1 MALTLGTAI
10 LVLGSQFGVYAQSEQ
25 NGDEDERHRVL
36 RDQTRMSAR
45 LISLQE
51 KMQRLSE
58 RYESEGRTHNAQ
70 LLRDAIARF
79 ESDSLLSQARD
90 IEQSLSRS
98 MLDTVEKQSELTG
111 SLESIYSVLSDR
123 RDVDDVRSKVDL
135 ANAAIAEI
143 GNLIVDQKRLLSQ
156 TQSVTDN
163 PSELVETATE
173 TAKKL
178 DESLADAEKAAA
190 RAEAAE
196 VGFSELALAEQLA
209 KAQRALGKVSTASAE
224 QQRSVAEGA
233 DELLRRLSEPLKD
246 SGSAEAVAAV
256 ERMRSE
262 ARDAVSRGREAMEQ
276 AESRLQRAEAASEQ
290 AGQAEGTEQ
299 QPEAENASEPL
310 TEAAAEL
317 EQARDLLREAERGLA
332 AARNR
337 AMASARLE
345 LRQAQD
351 EIEKLDDIAERLETL
366 QPEEGPELLDRTRAL
381 LEQIGKLNK
390 GMEAGESRGAQESV
404 AQVRMDLNRLLKQL
418 QQREESAAGE
428 QKASVGQEQVAQMVE
443 NQERLE
449 KELRQ
454 LMDRLEDMPDQA
466 FREPGEQ
473 AASSMQQASKS
484 MESGDVGEASVR
496 QEEAVEELEK
506 AKQELQGELN
516 RYERLRQEEVLYQ
529 LAEELTRLRDAQ
541 LAIGMEIRDID
552 EASSESD
559 RLSRSHKRALARLS
573 SEESEL
579 SRQTDALRVALEADS
594 AVAFVFTIEQTR
606 DDMDEVAGRLAE
618 RETGFVIM
626 VMIESIEQRIN
637 DLLSV
642 LESEKERR
650 RDAMENQQGEEPP
663 PPDQQPGESKPSLVP
678 EVAELLLIQ
687 KLELSALSRLEA
699 FQRLHPELQEEG
711 GLGPVER
718 GLLERWALEH
728 TRVTEVF
735 LSMIPQSPEP
745 DLPPGVDMDRQGGPE
760 VEPVSPENAP
770 PEGDR

>member
-1 MALTLGTAI
+1 MRSMALTLGTAI

-25 NGDEDERHRVL
+25 DGDEDERHRVL

-156 TQSVTDN
+156 TRSVTDN
-163 PSELVETATE
+163 PSELVETAME

-190 RAEAAE
+190 RAEAVEA
-196 VGFSELALAEQLA
+196 GFSELALAEQLA
-209 KAQRALGKVSTASAE
+209 KAQRALEKMPSASAE

-276 AESRLQRAEAASEQ
+276 AESRLRRAEVAN
-290 AGQAEGTEQ
+290 GQGEGTEQ
-299 QPEAENASEPL
+299 EPEAENASEPL

-317 EQARDLLREAERGLA
+317 DQARDLLREAERGLA

-351 EIEKLDDIAERLETL
+351 ESEKLDDIAERLETL

-484 MESGDVGEASVR
+484 MESGDAGEASVR

-541 LAIGMEIRDID
+541 LAIGLEIRDID
-552 EASSESD
+552 EASSEND

-579 SRQTDALRVALEADS
+579 SRQTDELRVALEADS

-626 VMIESIEQRIN
+626 AMIESIEQRIN

-642 LESEKERR
+642 VESEKERR

-663 PPDQQPGESKPSLVP
+663 PPEQQPGESKPSLVP

-745 DLPPGVDMDRQGGPE
+745 DLPPAVDMDRPE

>member
-1 MALTLGTAI
+1 MALTLGAVI
-10 LVLGSQFGVYAQSEQ
+10 LVLGSQLGLYAQSEQ
-25 NGDEDERHRVL
+25 DGDEDERQRVL

-45 LISLQE
+45 LNSLQE

-58 RYESEGRTHNAQ
+58 RYENEGRTHNAE
-70 LLRDAIARF
+70 LLREAIARF
-79 ESDSLLSQARD
+79 ESDSLLNQARD

-98 MLDTVEKQSELTG
+98 MLDTVEKQNELAG

-156 TQSVTDN
+156 TRSVTDN
-163 PSELVETATE
+163 PSELVETAAA
-173 TAKKL
+173 TAEKL
-178 DESLADAEKAAA
+178 DDSLADAEKAAA

-196 VGFSELALAEQLA
+196 MGFSEVALAEQLA
-209 KAQRALGKVSTASAE
+209 KAQRALASSSSASAE
-224 QQRSVAEGA
+224 QQRLVSEKT
-233 DELLRRLSEPLKD
+233 DELLQQLSEPLEE
-246 SGSAEAVAAV
+246 SGSVEAMASV
-256 ERMRSE
+256 EQMRSE

-276 AESRLQRAEAASEQ
+276 AESQMRRGGDASEQ
-290 AGQAEGTEQ
+290 AEQAEGLET
-299 QPEAENASEPL
+299 QPDAESAAEPVA
-310 TEAAAEL
+310 EAAAEL
-317 EQARDLLREAERGLA
+317 EEARDLLREAERGLA

-345 LRQAQD
+345 LRQAQA
-351 EIEKLDDIAERLETL
+351 ESEKLDDIAERLETL

-381 LEQIGKLNK
+381 LDQIAKLNK
-390 GMEAGESRGAQESV
+390 SMEAGESRGAQESV
-404 AQVRMDLNRLLKQL
+404 AQARMDLNQLLKQL
-418 QQREESAAGE
+418 GQRDDSRDGE
-428 QKASVGQEQVAQMVE
+428 QKTSLGQEQAAQMIDK
-443 NQERLE
+443 QEQLE
-449 KELRQ
+449 KQLRQ
-454 LMDRLEDMPDQA
+454 LMDRLEDMPDQT

-484 MESGDVGEASVR
+484 MESGDAGEASVR

-506 AKQELQGELN
+506 AQEELQGELN

-541 LAIGMEIRDID
+541 LAIGSEIRDID
-552 EASSESD
+552 DARSGND
-559 RLSRSHKRALARLS
+559 RLSRSHKRALSRLS

-579 SRQTDALRVALEADS
+579 SRQTDELKVALEADS

-606 DDMDEVAGRLAE
+606 DDMNDVAGRLAE
-618 RETGFVIM
+618 RETDFVVM
-626 VMIESIEQRIN
+626 AMIESIEQRIN

-650 RDAMENQQGEEPP
+650 REAMENDQGEEPP
-663 PPDQQPGESKPSLVP
+663 PPQQEAEGGKPSLVP

-711 GLGPVER
+711 ALGPVER

-735 LSMIPQSPEP
+735 LSMIPESPEVG
-745 DLPPGVDMDRQGGPE
+745 LPPGVGIDDQGDPTL
-760 VEPVSPENAP
+760 EPDPPENEP
-770 PEGDR
+770 PENDR